1 MQAKKFLSFI
11 PNSLSILR
19 IAFIP
24 LFVLFYITSGSLHW
38 VAGMLFALACFTDW
52 LDGLV
57 ARKFGV
63 TSKFGAFIDP
73 VADKLVVVSAL
84 VVLIGSYGSLWL
96 TLPGIVI
103 VGRELLIASLRE
115 WMAEVQARSQISVNL
130 IAKVKTAIQMV
141 AIVIL
146 LANPPILNKPWTIIG
161 LVLVYIATA
170 FTLWSMVIHLRAA
183 WGKLREGFLSE

>member
-1 MQAKKFLSFI
+1 
-11 PNSLSILR
+11 
-19 IAFIP
+19 
-24 LFVLFYITSGSLHW
+24 
-38 VAGMLFALACFTDW
+38 MLFALACFTDW

-115 WMAEVQARSQISVNL
+115 WMAEVQARSQISVNV
-130 IAKVKTAIQMV
+130 IAKVKTTIQMV